1 MGITFVLITLT
12 MIIMSLL
19 KPQTSKPDSPAII
32 EVDTSLFKINAGF
45 AFGSIIILG
54 ILAALYTVF
63 W

>member
-1 MGITFVLITLT
+1 
-12 MIIMSLL
+12 MSLINP
-19 KPQTSKPDSPAII
+19 KKENDTHVI
-32 EVDTSLFKINAGF
+32 EVDTSMFKITPGF